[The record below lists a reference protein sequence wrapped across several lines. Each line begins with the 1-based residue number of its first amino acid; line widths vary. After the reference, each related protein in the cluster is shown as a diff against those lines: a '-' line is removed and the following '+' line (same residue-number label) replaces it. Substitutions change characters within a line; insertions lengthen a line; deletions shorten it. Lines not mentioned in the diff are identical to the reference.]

1 MTLIS
6 LFFVLHF
13 IYLFISCRLSWLPIG
28 FLLHVKYTLS
38 YHIVKLA
45 ALVYTAVDGYGKS
58 SHDAI
63 VSNLQN
69 YFCLSVI
76 LACGSSLNEMQHCK
90 PNK

>member
-1 MTLIS
+1 
-6 LFFVLHF
+6 
-13 IYLFISCRLSWLPIG
+13 
-28 FLLHVKYTLS
+28 
-38 YHIVKLA
+38 LA